1 MKRKNS
7 ERFDG
12 MKFLKSVQGFMMRL
26 DDDRVGVYAAQV
38 AYFILLS
45 FIPFL
50 MLLLPLVRYT
60 PVTEELVTDIILNV
74 MPDAGE
80 LRNIILSII
89 QEVYNKSDAIVPIS
103 ALMALWSAGKGM
115 VALTKGVNTIY
126 QVKETRSFLA
136 TRLRAMFYT
145 LLMIIAVIMCLL
157 ILVFGNEIQQL
168 IAKYVPFIE
177 TVTAYIIGMR
187 TTISLV
193 VLVFIFLMI
202 YTYIPNRKAS
212 IKSQI
217 PGAVISAIA
226 WSVFSLVF
234 SFYLSSFDSF
244 SYMYGSLTTLIFI
257 MLWLYFCMYILLIGA
272 EINSYFEEKL
282 RKVHRMASEK
292 IKEEYYE
299 FIHGLKEDLF
309 DEDDDD
315 LGSGEAHQAGR

>member
-1 MKRKNS
+1 
-7 ERFDG
+7 
-12 MKFLKSVQGFMMRL
+12 
-26 DDDRVGVYAAQV
+26 
-38 AYFILLS
+38 
-45 FIPFL
+45 
-50 MLLLPLVRYT
+50 
-60 PVTEELVTDIILNV
+60 
-74 MPDAGE
+74 
-80 LRNIILSII
+80 
-89 QEVYNKSDAIVPIS
+89 
-103 ALMALWSAGKGM
+103 M

-272 EINSYFEEKL
+272 EINAYFEEKL